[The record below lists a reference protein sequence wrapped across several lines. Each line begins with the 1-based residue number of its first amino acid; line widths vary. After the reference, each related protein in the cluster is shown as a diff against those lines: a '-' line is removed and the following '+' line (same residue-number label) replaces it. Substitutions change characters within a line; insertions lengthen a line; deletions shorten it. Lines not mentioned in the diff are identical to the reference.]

1 MPATTKSQHR
11 LPCYPNLV
19 PGLHL
24 TDINQLWVADITYIR
39 LPRQFLYL
47 AAVLDAYSQ
56 RVIGWVLEEH
66 IVVRLTLGALQM
78 AVSTCSVKPELV
90 HHFDRGI
97 QYACDRYTEV
107 LRAHGI
113 HISMSRKAN
122 PYDNAQAESFIKTFK
137 SEEIDLSEYQSKR
150 EAQQCIG
157 RFLEQVYN

>member
-97 QYACDRYTEV
+97 QYA
-107 LRAHGI
+107 
-113 HISMSRKAN
+113 
-122 PYDNAQAESFIKTFK
+122 YD
-137 SEEIDLSEYQSKR
+137 
-150 EAQQCIG
+150 
-157 RFLEQVYN
+157 